1 MARRAQSVQVGAG
14 NESVWGVSAA
24 RAFLPSLSEPVGVLS
39 GGPATAGRVNS
50 YCRPGP
56 GLLGIALSLA
66 GEAVPLQ
73 AWLVRPKEYTAWCPC
88 GKFWAPGR
96 PAGPR
101 FRAIAV
107 EALWLGS
114 LAENSGRVQGATD
127 GSSYRSRRGFG
138 PSTARCAVFLLCR
151 VCQAAIE
158 SSRLGRHLGPQ
169 SGIAS
174 IGG

>member
-1 MARRAQSVQVGAG
+1 MGGFGGSRLSAQPVRAGGHCAG
-14 NESVWGVSAA
+14 H
-24 RAFLPSLSEPVGVLS
+24 
-39 GGPATAGRVNS
+39 GRPRYFVFQAQ
-50 YCRPGP
+50 P

-101 FRAIAV
+101 FKAIAV
-107 EALWLGS
+107 QAQELVGS
-114 LAENSGRVQGATD
+114 LDEKSGRVQAAVD

-138 PSTARCAVFLLCR
+138 PSTARARGFHLCR
-151 VCQAAIE
+151 VCQAAVE
-158 SSRLGRHLGPQ
+158 SSRFRRHLGPQ